1 MVRPVRLFDGRV
13 LCGGNGVKVR
23 NFAGLSEQQI
33 EPTRK
38 PLISVVTPC
47 FNEEQNVVELY
58 RRVRAVMEAE
68 TDYRYEH
75 IFIDN
80 ASTDATVAVLKQL
93 AADDRR
99 VKIIVNAHNFGHL
112 RSPVHALCESR
123 GVARILMVAD
133 LQDPPEMLADF
144 LRKWE
149 EGFDIVVGVKIGSE
163 EAKPMYLLRKLYYSV
178 LARFAEVPLVQNFTG
193 FGLYSRKV
201 IRRLQKFGEPY
212 PYFRGLVSETGG
224 SICEI
229 PYYQPIR
236 KRGITKN
243 NFYTLFDLAMLG
255 MTSHSKV
262 PLRFTT
268 GLGFLLSL
276 ISLLV
281 GLGYFV
287 AKLVFWNSF
296 TLGIAPLVIGVFW
309 ISSVQLFFLGVVG
322 EYLGAVH
329 TRVTNRPLVV
339 ERERV
344 NFRGKRAR
352 LK

>member
-1 MVRPVRLFDGRV
+1 MSQEQPVETARKRLV
-13 LCGGNGVKVR
+13 
-23 NFAGLSEQQI
+23 
-33 EPTRK
+33 
-38 PLISVVTPC
+38 SVVTPC
-47 FNEEQNVVELY
+47 FNEEQNVLELY
-58 RRVRAVMEAE
+58 RRVRAVMESESA
-68 TDYRYEH
+68 YRYEH

-80 ASTDATVAVLKQL
+80 DSTDDTVGVLRQL
-93 AADDRR
+93 AADDSR
-99 VKIIVNAHNFGHL
+99 VKVIVNARNFGHL
-112 RSPVHALCESR
+112 RSPVHALCEAR
-123 GVARILMVAD
+123 GAARILMVSD
-133 LQDPPEMLADF
+133 LQDPPEMLSDF

-149 EGFDIVVGVKIGSE
+149 EGFDIVVGVKSGSE
-163 EAKPMYLLRKLYYSV
+163 EAKPMFLLRKLYYNV
-178 LARFAEVPLVQNFTG
+178 LAQFAEVHLVKNFTG
-193 FGLYSRKV
+193 FGLYDRKV
-201 IRRLQKFGEPY
+201 IRRLQSFGEPY
-212 PYFRGLVSETGG
+212 PYLRGLVSETGG

-268 GLGFLLSL
+268 GLGFLLAL
-276 ISLLV
+276 LSLLV
-281 GLGYFV
+281 GFGYFV
-287 AKLVFWNSF
+287 AKLMFWNSF
-296 TLGIAPLVIGVFW
+296 TLGLAPLVIGLFW

-329 TRVTNRPLVV
+329 TRVTNRPLVIEK
-339 ERERV
+339 ERI

>member
-1 MVRPVRLFDGRV
+1 MHTDQATQPARQR
-13 LCGGNGVKVR
+13 
-23 NFAGLSEQQI
+23 
-33 EPTRK
+33 
-38 PLISVVTPC
+38 LISIVTPC
-47 FNEEQNVVELY
+47 FNEEMNVVELY

-68 TDYRYEH
+68 SNYRYEH

-80 ASTDATVAVLKQL
+80 ASTDQTVSVLRGL
-93 AADDRR
+93 AADDQRIK
-99 VKIIVNAHNFGHL
+99 VIVNARNFGHL
-112 RSPVHALCESR
+112 RSPVHALCEAR
-123 GVARILMVAD
+123 GVARILIVSD
-133 LQDPPEMLADF
+133 LQDPPEMLSDF

-149 EGFDIVVGVKIGSE
+149 QGFQIVVGVKEGSE
-163 EAKPMYLLRKLYYSV
+163 EAKPMYMLRRLYYSV
-178 LARFAEVPLVQNFTG
+178 LAQFAEVHLVQNFTG
-193 FGLYSRKV
+193 FGLYDRSV
-201 IRRLQKFGEPY
+201 IRRLKKFGEPY
-212 PYFRGLVSETGG
+212 PYFRGLVSETGA

-229 PYYQPIR
+229 PYFQPIR

-276 ISLLV
+276 LSLLV
-281 GLGYFV
+281 GLGYFI

-296 TLGIAPLVIGVFW
+296 SLGIAPLVIGVFW

-329 TRVTNRPLVV
+329 TRVTNRPLVIEK
-339 ERERV
+339 ERI

>member
-1 MVRPVRLFDGRV
+1 M
-13 LCGGNGVKVR
+13 
-23 NFAGLSEQQI
+23 QQDQATQ
-33 EPTRK
+33 PARK
-38 PLISVVTPC
+38 RLISIITPC
-47 FNEEQNVVELY
+47 FNEEMNVVELY
-58 RRVRAVMEAE
+58 RRVRAVMESE
-68 TDYRYEH
+68 SDYRYEH

-80 ASTDATVAVLKQL
+80 ASTDQTVSVLRSL
-93 AADDRR
+93 AADDQR
-99 VKIIVNAHNFGHL
+99 VKVIINARNFGHL
-112 RSPVHALCESR
+112 RSPVHALCEAR
-123 GVARILMVAD
+123 GAARILMVSD

-149 EGFDIVVGVKIGSE
+149 DGFQIVVGVKVGSE
-163 EAKPMYLLRKLYYSV
+163 EAKPMYMLRRLYYKV
-178 LARFAEVPLVQNFTG
+178 LAQFAEVHLVQNFTG
-193 FGLYSRKV
+193 FGLYDRSV

-212 PYFRGLVSETGG
+212 PYLRGLVSETGG

-229 PYYQPIR
+229 PYFQPIR

-281 GLGYFV
+281 GLGYLV

-296 TLGIAPLVIGVFW
+296 SLGIAPLVIGVFW

-329 TRVTNRPLVV
+329 TRVTNRPLVIEK
-339 ERERV
+339 ERI